1 VEYRTLKTVSGGM
14 SFNENKFLRCVCV
27 CPRYVSLFLGII
39 SGNVDIVLASRELS
53 ETYLPSSSFCHST
66 SDISA
71 ELVEAGRLE

>member
-1 VEYRTLKTVSGGM
+1 
-14 SFNENKFLRCVCV
+14 
-27 CPRYVSLFLGII
+27 LGII
-39 SGNVDIVLASRELS
+39 SGNVDIVASRELS